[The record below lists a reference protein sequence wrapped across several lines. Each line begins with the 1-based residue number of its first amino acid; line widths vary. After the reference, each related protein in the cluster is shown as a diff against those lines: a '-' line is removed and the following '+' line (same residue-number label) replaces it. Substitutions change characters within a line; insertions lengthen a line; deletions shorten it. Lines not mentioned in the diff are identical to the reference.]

1 MTVDDGFIVSG
12 AFGDKCEIIPKSRS
26 LNEVKFKNIEYSC
39 VVQLNTTDAPDQIYS
54 IYYYLGD
61 SDPIYQDCTELIE
74 HHPKA
79 NTFTERNL
87 REHGYISDET
97 DKMLVGWETED
108 GEYIGLGS
116 RVEVSSEGSVFLS
129 AVWKD
134 YSDTSLFIVQDDKI
148 IDYIGTEEE
157 VVIPR
162 RINGNDITRI
172 CANAFENC
180 KAKSFYI
187 PSTVTTIEN
196 EAFKNCETL
205 TDFYMSDNIAEIS
218 DMSFCGCKNFTT
230 LHVNAILD
238 PVYMDQDAA
247 KKADVLNRLSMYQ
260 GKKLVV
266 TAGSNVMFG
275 FDTDTG
281 NEIFNDFKMFNL
293 GLTAGIPA
301 IFWKDLM
308 INFLGSDDIYIHA
321 PERNWGSI
329 SASLRTSALTES
341 EAVYIESYMQVI
353 FYIFESDWSLLKYL
367 KINEYCSFIDIYHD
381 FTKNK
386 YDAISQGQNKSYSD
400 YNDFLNDYG
409 TVAVAECSG
418 FKDFCWNFNGHFNFE
433 WEAEEDFAFYLAG
446 EKIYEPLAKKGV
458 KVFFSF
464 PTMNK
469 SNLLQTYFSESEL
482 EEACIRYTEYVK
494 RVLQAY
500 PITVLL
506 SQLDSVYPSELFYNT
521 DYHLGHTPRIEHTRK
536 ILEAIKPY
544 LEELN

>member
-1 MTVDDGFIVSG
+1 MNGEHYHVIGDNKVIINSYNDLEVTFNVTVDDGFIVSG
-12 AFGDKCEIIPKSRS
+12 SFGDKCEIIPKSRS

-39 VVQLNTTDAPDQIYS
+39 VVQLNTTEAPDYMYS

-87 REHGYISDET
+87 RERGYILDET

-134 YSDTSLFIVQDDKI
+134 YSDTSLFIAQDDKI

-162 RINGNDITRI
+162 RINGNDITTI

-196 EAFKNCETL
+196 EAFKNCKTL

-238 PVYMDQDAA
+238 PVYMNQDAA
-247 KKADVLNRLSMYQ
+247 KKADILNRLSMYQ

-266 TAGSNVMFG
+266 TGGSNVMYG

-281 NEIFNDFKMFNL
+281 NEIFSDYKMFNF
-293 GLTAGIPA
+293 GLMAGIPA

-308 INFLGSDDIYIHA
+308 INFLGNDDLYLHA

-329 SASLRTSALTES
+329 SALIGTSALTEC
-341 EAVYIESYMQVI
+341 EAIFIDKLYMQI
-353 FYIFESDWSLLKYL
+353 LFYMFESDWSLLKYL
-367 KINEYCSFIDIYHD
+367 KINDYCSFIDTYHD
-381 FTKNK
+381 FTVNK
-386 YDAISQGQNKSYSD
+386 YDALSQGQ
-400 YNDFLNDYG
+400 
-409 TVAVAECSG
+409 
-418 FKDFCWNFNGHFNFE
+418 
-433 WEAEEDFAFYLAG
+433 
-446 EKIYEPLAKKGV
+446 
-458 KVFFSF
+458 
-464 PTMNK
+464 
-469 SNLLQTYFSESEL
+469 
-482 EEACIRYTEYVK
+482 
-494 RVLQAY
+494 
-500 PITVLL
+500 
-506 SQLDSVYPSELFYNT
+506 
-521 DYHLGHTPRIEHTRK
+521 
-536 ILEAIKPY
+536 
-544 LEELN
+544 